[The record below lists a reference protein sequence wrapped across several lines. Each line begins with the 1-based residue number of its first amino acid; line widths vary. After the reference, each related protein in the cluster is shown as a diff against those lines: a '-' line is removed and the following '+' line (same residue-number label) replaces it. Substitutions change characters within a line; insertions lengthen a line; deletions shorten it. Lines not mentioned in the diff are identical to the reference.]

1 VSVLPAAA
9 ASFGAHLPV
18 LIVGAGAAGHVAALA
33 CRDAGIDCAMLER
46 DALPRGSTALSSGLV
61 PAAGTSMQTKH
72 DVADS
77 PERFAADILKKSHG
91 KADPDLVGTPS
102 LSSWSRVSSIPGTAC
117 CACTARQS
125 APVPS

>member
-1 VSVLPAAA
+1 MSIFPANG

-61 PAAGTSMQTKH
+61 PAAGTSMQASRGLHHSTSLATFH
-72 DVADS
+72 WS
-77 PERFAADILKKSHG
+77 HLK
-91 KADPDLVGTPS
+91 
-102 LSSWSRVSSIPGTAC
+102 I
-117 CACTARQS
+117 S
-125 APVPS
+125 ANGA